1 MTRILM
7 SIILMISMVIISCAN
22 QPPPIMTPEPIPTPI
37 MVDKQVMLMEPLKR
51 FNKTSNNYLMFM
63 RGTNDIYE
71 VLVSDENTYQSNYL
85 NSKIAALSLKV
96 YNDAILNWTPPESEY
111 YDALIEIK
119 EAELYRI
126 EHFSNLTDLML
137 MALMAKDIKAAQS
150 IHQQFREWQHDPRN
164 RKASDLQ
171 NVILE
176 ELKIDAESVDF
187 IYKIPKQGHN

>member
-22 QPPPIMTPEPIPTPI
+22 QPPPVMTPEPIPTPV

-63 RGTNDIYE
+63 RGTNDIYG
-71 VLVSDENTYQSNYL
+71 VLISDENTYQSNYL
-85 NSKIAALSLKV
+85 NTKIAALSLKV

-150 IHQQFREWQHDPRN
+150 D
-164 RKASDLQ
+164 RK
-171 NVILE
+171 
-176 ELKIDAESVDF
+176 SVV
-187 IYKIPKQGHN
+187 